1 MMTLQQVGQLL
12 TLVAMNDNR
21 AWTPETALVWHEI
34 LGDLDYDAAVGAMYA
49 HFRESTDYL
58 TPAHIVARVRHDNP
72 QPGGTMS
79 PEAPEA
85 CAPGDHRWLPNGTCL
100 FCESRRTQS
109 AVRGNKSAPQPDN
122 FAAMTAAWNDPVKW
136 AAEVARYNDQLAT
149 AGYAP
154 VNARLRGMDYGA

>member
-34 LGDLDYDAAVGAMYA
+34 LGDLDYDAAVSAMYA

-58 TPAHIVARVRHDNP
+58 MPAHIVARVRHETP
-72 QPGGTMS
+72 LTAVTMS
-79 PEAPEA
+79 PEAPES

-100 FCESRRTQS
+100 FCEARRAQP
-109 AVRGNKSAPQPDN
+109 AARGVKSAPRPDN
-122 FAAMTAAWNDPVKW
+122 FDAMMAAWNDPVKW
-136 AAEVARYNDQLAT
+136 AAEVARYNDQLQA

-154 VNARLRGMDYGA
+154 VNARLRGESHSA